1 MTDDERLLVIGIV
14 LAVFFT
20 LAVTILYAWG

>member
-1 MTDDERLLVIGIV
+1 MTDDERLMIIGIV
-14 LAVFFT
+14 LAVFFS